1 MLQAE
6 AHAFCVEKAV
16 RAHIVIL
23 KQYSVF
29 LIHYHVFSLNT
40 IEILR
45 KRLCL
50 LSQKHS
56 TSFIFTK
63 KAAPIKMFLCNFEN
77 KSTISALKEVT

>member
-6 AHAFCVEKAV
+6 AHAFCVEKAE

-29 LIHYHVFSLNT
+29 LIHYHVFFLNI

-45 KRLCL
+45 KRLCY
-50 LSQKHS
+50 
-56 TSFIFTK
+56 
-63 KAAPIKMFLCNFEN
+63 
-77 KSTISALKEVT
+77 